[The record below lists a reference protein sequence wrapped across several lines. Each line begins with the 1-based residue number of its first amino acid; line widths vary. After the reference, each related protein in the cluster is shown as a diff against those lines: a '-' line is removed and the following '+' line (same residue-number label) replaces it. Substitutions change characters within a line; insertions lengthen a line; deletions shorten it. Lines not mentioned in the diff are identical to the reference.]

1 MNSLANLVHEAQ
13 CADRMFQQTT
23 KQYKKEVRLLQR
35 KIGWYENIL
44 VDYQLLVDKLQK
56 ETLHK
61 EKKVRKWKGRCR
73 MLTAVQPI
81 KREKK
86 ESKEKKLRKEPNE
99 QTIDLTEDSV
109 TQPPQMV
116 DDVLDTIIED
126 ALVKMDTGEVLNTTQ
141 PVVAVV
147 TETEEEEEV
156 EVEEET
162 EEEVEVE
169 VEEETEEEEEEVEF
183 EETEEE
189 VEFEETEE
197 EVEFE
202 ETEEEVEFEE
212 TEEEV
217 EVEVEEETEEEVEV
231 EVEEETEEE
240 VEVEETEEEEEVE
253 VEVEEETEE
262 EEVEVEVDEEEEE
275 VDEEEEEVEETEEEE
290 EEEEEVF
297 MVTIKGKQYFTNDET
312 NGTIYSVVDEDD
324 IGDEVGH
331 YKNGVP
337 VFA

>member
-35 KIGWYENIL
+35 KIGWYENML
-44 VDYQLLVDKLQK
+44 VDYQLLVDKLHK

-61 EKKVRKWKGRCR
+61 EKKVRKWKGRCKL
-73 MLTAVQPI
+73 LTAAQSI

-86 ESKEKKLRKEPNE
+86 ESKEKSSLRKE
-99 QTIDLTEDSV
+99 QKQSIDLTDGPTLS
-109 TQPPQMV
+109 PQMV
-116 DDVLDTIIED
+116 DDVLETLAEEV
-126 ALVKMDTGEVLNTTQ
+126 LVKLDAGEVVTVVTQ
-141 PVVAVV
+141 PDEEEVE
-147 TETEEEEEV
+147 ETEEEIEV
-156 EVEEET
+156 EET

-169 VEEETEEEEEEVEF
+169 VEE
-183 EETEEE
+183 TEEE
-189 VEFEETEE
+189 VEV
-197 EVEFE
+197 EVE
-202 ETEEEVEFEE
+202 VEE

-217 EVEVEEETEEEVEV
+217 EVEVEETEEEEEVEETEEEVEV
-231 EVEEETEEE
+231 EVEETEE
-240 VEVEETEEEEEVE
+240 EVEETEEEEEVE
-253 VEVEEETEE
+253 VEVEETE
-262 EEVEVEVDEEEEE
+262 EEVEVEETEEE
-275 VDEEEEEVEETEEEE
+275 VEVEETEEEE

-331 YKNGVP
+331 YKKGVP